1 MGLGIT
7 LKVMAGD
14 RIDIS
19 GKSYYNQNNPSGGT
33 DPVATIPLTEN
44 TYRAD
49 WRGGGVVATT
59 SHGAVRVGK
68 HLQHLL
74 FQALKRRI
82 KMESNIYFFH
92 ASFWC

>member
-33 DPVATIPLTEN
+33 DPNATIPLTEIF
-44 TYRAD
+44 TGLF
-49 WRGGGVVATT
+49 GG
-59 SHGAVRVGK
+59 R
-68 HLQHLL
+68 
-74 FQALKRRI
+74 
-82 KMESNIYFFH
+82 
-92 ASFWC
+92 